1 MKHLGTSRIITFIH
15 KYLQLWLTDIA
26 DTTRTTCKHHIII
39 NFLIHISPHH
49 NNLEMKLG
57 EGYDNIIDT
66 PATTHTDLHR
76 PKYEF
81 KNNLFVFLDHK
92 VGNFEVNNITTCKHH
107 IIIYNFSMSLSNAMT
122 TAILS
127 FVLCVTN
134 YCY

>member
-26 DTTRTTCKHHIII
+26 DPTRTTCKHHIII

-76 PKYEF
+76 QSCMHF
-81 KNNLFVFLDHK
+81 FLARAVQIQK
-92 VGNFEVNNITTCKHH
+92 CLEALCLR
-107 IIIYNFSMSLSNAMT
+107 SLRRALIHLYSAK
-122 TAILS
+122 
-127 FVLCVTN
+127 
-134 YCY
+134 